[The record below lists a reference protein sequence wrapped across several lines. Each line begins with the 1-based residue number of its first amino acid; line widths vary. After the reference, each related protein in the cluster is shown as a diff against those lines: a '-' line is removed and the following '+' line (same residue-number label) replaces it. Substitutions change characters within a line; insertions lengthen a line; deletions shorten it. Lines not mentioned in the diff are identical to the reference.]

1 VSVAVDDAAAD
12 VVVLEP
18 LFSARSVAHATIS
31 AVEGSRMDTLRRA
44 GQRALA
50 LIAALAAVLMV
61 ASVPSASPAHAQGA
75 VTLEWFGWSV
85 FRLTSVNGKVIMI
98 NPFLTNPDTSLSLD
112 DLSSVDLILPAD
124 GHPDE
129 TGQTVAIA
137 QKTGARVFSPFELGT
152 WLTNQGVP
160 QPQVV
165 RAGPGARL
173 VMDGITVRM
182 VESVHGSGM
191 AVPDGWQSHPYGGPA
206 VGFYITFENGY
217 TVYFTGSSAATQDQA
232 LWGASYKPD
241 LMIFHMEV
249 AHDPI
254 DVANSIR
261 LTGTDNPNLK
271 MLIPHHHRVQVPA
284 GGTTI
289 ADVQGALS
297 SMGISTPI
305 TEPVRS
311 QVYTLTK

>member
-1 VSVAVDDAAAD
+1 
-12 VVVLEP
+12 
-18 LFSARSVAHATIS
+18 
-31 AVEGSRMDTLRRA
+31 MDTPRRA
-44 GQRALA
+44 GLRALA
-50 LIAALAAVLMV
+50 IVAALAAVLMV
-61 ASVPSASPAHAQGA
+61 ASMPSATPAHAQGA

-85 FRLTSVNGKVIMI
+85 FRLTSVNGKVILI
-98 NPFLTNPDTSLSLD
+98 NPFLTNPDSTMSLD
-112 DLSSVDLILPAD
+112 DLSVVDLILPAD

-129 TGQTVAIA
+129 TGQTVGIA
-137 QKTGARVFSPFELGT
+137 QKTGARVFAPFELGT
-152 WLTNQGVP
+152 WITNQGVP

-182 VESVHGSGM
+182 VESVHGSGLP
-191 AVPDGWQSHPYGGPA
+191 VPDGSQSHGYGGPA

-217 TVYFTGSSAATQDQA
+217 TIYFTGSSAATQNQA
-232 LWGASYKPD
+232 MWAASYKPD
-241 LMIFHMEV
+241 AMIFHMD
-249 AHDPI
+249 AGHDPI

-271 MLIPHHHRVQVPA
+271 MLFPHHNRVQVPA

-289 ADVQGALS
+289 SEVQGALA

-305 TEPVRS
+305 METVRS
-311 QVYTLTK
+311 QVYQLAK